1 MHRTNFRLSL
11 TRSIVIVIGLALW
24 FATQFFIGVR
34 PMGVQETD
42 RVASAMISRGDGLF
56 RATGTINQYLQERPA
71 IADGLL
77 IASSTVID
85 ALGAW
90 LLVTSVFGPT
100 MRPFIGLLLVFAL
113 RQITQALC
121 VLPAP
126 EGMIWRNPGW
136 PSLLVTYQVANDFF
150 FSGHTAIAVF
160 GATQLARLRQRRWL
174 ILGVAIALFEAGTV
188 ICLRA
193 HYTMDVLAG
202 AVAALWASRVADRIA
217 PTLDRQL
224 LKLVNGNFR
233 G

>member
-1 MHRTNFRLSL
+1 
-11 TRSIVIVIGLALW
+11 
-24 FATQFFIGVR
+24 
-34 PMGVQETD
+34 
-42 RVASAMISRGDGLF
+42 MISRGDGLF
-56 RATGTINQYLQERPA
+56 RATQPINQFLQERPK
-71 IADGLL
+71 IANGLL
-77 IASSTVID
+77 IASSAVID

-90 LLVTSVFGPT
+90 LLVTSIFGPT

-113 RQITQALC
+113 RQLTQALC

-126 EGMIWRNPGW
+126 EGMIWRSPGW

-160 GATQLARLRQRRWL
+160 GATQLARLQQRRWL
-174 ILGVAIALFEAGTV
+174 VLGVAIALFEAGTV

-217 PTLDRQL
+217 PVLDHKL
-224 LKLVNGNFR
+224 LDYVSGRSKG
-233 G
+233 